1 MLGRIPNFSYTVEF
15 VGELC
20 SPHRRALLARDE
32 YEKRYGKKY
41 GEIEMEKKEAM
52 EKTHITG
59 KKVFRMA
66 PLDSLF

>member
-1 MLGRIPNFSYTVEF
+1 VAESGR
-15 VGELC
+15 
-20 SPHRRALLARDE
+20 RRDRG
-32 YEKRYGKKY
+32 RKKY

-52 EKTHITG
+52 EKTHVTG